1 MNELINE
8 IERMVNIK
16 IAQNDDMKSKNKIAQ
31 VIETNGFTVDLN
43 LLQIDN
49 SVMDGDIPLKNIP
62 ILQQRNIQ
70 PCIKKGD
77 IGILLNIGID
87 LNNLIYE
94 KEYDIT
100 FYNEYYLFLPFMQL
114 KEFASNAED
123 FLIQSNIQN
132 SNVTLNDTSITMQV
146 KESKDSENLSKL
158 MLNKDN
164 VEMSASKNITSTA
177 KEAINFTSEKTMTTT
192 CQNKYT
198 IDCKDE
204 VSIKGAKP
212 IEIGCNA
219 GTLKACFDAVF
230 QAMDAIASGMTGQT
244 TNPASYQSAKTALQQ
259 QINQIV
265 K

>member
-1 MNELINE
+1 MNELVSE

-123 FLIQSNIQN
+123 FLIQSNLHN
-132 SNVTLNDTSITMQV
+132 SNITLNDTNITMQV
-146 KESKDSENLSKL
+146 IEKENSENLSKL

-177 KEAINFTSEKTMTTT
+177 KEAMTTT
-192 CQNKYT
+192 CQKKYT
-198 IDCKDE
+198 VDCKDE

-212 IEIGCNA
+212 IELGCDA

-230 QAMDAIASGMTGQT
+230 DAMDALKGSALVAGQAT
-244 TNPASYQSAKTALQQ
+244 LSWLPQYDTAKQKAKQSIQ
-259 QINQIV
+259 NIV

>member
-1 MNELINE
+1 MTFIDEINKLVNNK
-8 IERMVNIK
+8 IE
-16 IAQNDDMKSKNKIAQ
+16 KNRDVEGKTLIAQ
-31 VIETNGFTVDLN
+31 VIETNGFNVDLN
-43 LLQIDN
+43 IIEIDN
-49 SVMDGDIPLKNIP
+49 KVADGELPLKNIP

-77 IGILLNIGID
+77 YGLLLNININ
-87 LNNLIYE
+87 LNNFIYE
-94 KEYDIT
+94 KEYVKQ
-100 FYNEYYLFLPFMQL
+100 FYSEYYVFLPFMQL
-114 KEFASNAED
+114 KEFNSNAED
-123 FLIQSNIQN
+123 FLLQSNLQN
-132 SNVTLNDTSITMQV
+132 SNVVMNDTSLTMQV
-146 KESKDSENLSKL
+146 KESKDSENLSKV

-164 VEMSASKNITSTA
+164 VEMTASKNIVSTA
-177 KEAINFTSEKTMTTT
+177 KEAITTT
-192 CQNKYT
+192 CQKKYT

-212 IEIGCNA
+212 IELGCNA

-244 TNPASYQSAKTALQQ
+244 TNPASYQGAKSALQQ

>member
-1 MNELINE
+1 MTFIDEINKLVNNK
-8 IERMVNIK
+8 IE
-16 IAQNDDMKSKNKIAQ
+16 KNRDVEGKTLIAQ
-31 VIETNGFTVDLN
+31 VIETNGFNVDLN
-43 LLQIDN
+43 IIEIDN
-49 SVMDGDIPLKNIP
+49 KVADGELPLKNIP

-77 IGILLNIGID
+77 YGLLLNININ
-87 LNNLIYE
+87 LNNFIYE
-94 KEYDIT
+94 KEYVKQ
-100 FYNEYYLFLPFMQL
+100 FYSEYYVFLPFMQL
-114 KEFASNAED
+114 KEFNSNAED
-123 FLIQSNIQN
+123 FLLQSNLQN
-132 SNVTLNDTSITMQV
+132 SNMVMNDTSLTMQV
-146 KESKDSENLSKL
+146 KEKQDSDILSKVL
-158 MLNKDN
+158 LNKDN
-164 VEMSASKNITSTA
+164 VEMTASKVISSTA

-192 CQNKYT
+192 CQKKYT

-212 IEIGCNA
+212 IELGCNA

-244 TNPASYQSAKTALQQ
+244 TNPASYQGAKSALQQ